1 MYEKFT
7 DPTPH
12 SFVTFSSTT
21 KLGLG
26 LPNKAM
32 NNVRVS
38 QNRTRQKKKGVL
50 VFFVGFSSSI
60 VRFIVSSFGEN
71 KPGNRVV
78 VSSVGCF
85 VVQLRN
91 IFKPGMTDQNGK
103 CIQ

>member
-38 QNRTRQKKKGVL
+38 YNRTRQKKKKKRVP

-60 VRFIVSSFGEN
+60 VRFIVSSFGQN

-85 VVQLRN
+85 VVQLRS
-91 IFKPGMTDQNGK
+91 IFQPGMTD
-103 CIQ
+103 

>member
-1 MYEKFT
+1 MV
-7 DPTPH
+7 
-12 SFVTFSSTT
+12 SAFS
-21 KLGLG
+21 K
-26 LPNKAM
+26 
-32 NNVRVS
+32 R
-38 QNRTRQKKKGVL
+38 RQKKKGVL

-91 IFKPGMTDQNGK
+91 IFKPGMTD
-103 CIQ
+103 

>member
-12 SFVTFSSTT
+12 SFVMFSSTT

-38 QNRTRQKKKGVL
+38 YNRTRQKKKKKSASFFCR
-50 VFFVGFSSSI
+50 VFIEYCEIYCEFF
-60 VRFIVSSFGEN
+60 RTE
-71 KPGNRVV
+71 
-78 VSSVGCF
+78 
-85 VVQLRN
+85 
-91 IFKPGMTDQNGK
+91 
-103 CIQ
+103 